1 MVLYHKRSIHERE
14 VEHTSCLAPALEM
27 RRPTTSSARGL
38 VFVALAEGHTTR
50 ETILAHVLDQAAE
63 PQPSRKQLLKVL
75 SKECLDGRVTGID
88 ESRLTKLR
96 KEADERRQCERKRP
110 RELAHLAD
118 YFENGVKGIP

>member
-1 MVLYHKRSIHERE
+1 MVYQVTPS
-14 VEHTSCLAPALEM
+14 HTSCLATAREM
-27 RRPTTSSARGL
+27 WRPTTSSARGL
-38 VFVALAEGHTTR
+38 VFAALAEGHTTR
-50 ETILAHVLDQAAE
+50 EAILAHVMDQAAE

-110 RELAHLAD
+110 RELAHLAN
-118 YFENGVKGIP
+118 YFEDGVKGIP